1 MIMSDGTQLILN
13 TRTSVA
19 LSRAGIPQSQWY
31 GTNQTGVQ
39 VPGMPV
45 GTTYNNLAAAQ
56 LVRNKLPP
64 SGTPNVPKGSK

>member
-1 MIMSDGTQLILN
+1 MN

-19 LSRAGIPQSQWY
+19 LDRAGIPKVDWY

-39 VPGMPV
+39 VPGAPF
-45 GTTYNNLAAAQ
+45 GTTFDKLAQDQ

-64 SGTPNVPKGSK
+64 EGTPIIPQGGKR